1 MGERRKRLL
10 VTGASGLLG
19 VSLCLDAVN
28 AFEVIGVVNSR
39 RLAGAPFS
47 QIQADFTQPGSA
59 ARLIEE
65 VRPDWVVHC
74 AALAD
79 LDACEKNPAL
89 SARLNANLP
98 GEVAEACRKT
108 GARLAHISTD
118 AVFDGERGGYR
129 EDDQPNPQSVYAR
142 DKWLG
147 EQAVLQ
153 ANPQAVVARVN
164 FYGWSLLGQRSLAEK
179 FYYTLA
185 AGKGM
190 MGFTDVY
197 FCPLVNQHLGRILLE
212 MLEKGLEGLYHV
224 FSAECQSK
232 YAFGVALAKRFGLD
246 AGLIRPVSV
255 QEAGLAARRSPN
267 LTMRVEK
274 LEAAL
279 GHAMPGQEEE
289 LEAFHR
295 LYLEGYP
302 QRLRAM
308 VAVA

>member
-1 MGERRKRLL
+1 MGERRTRLL

-19 VSLCLDAVN
+19 INLCIDAV
-28 AFEVIGVVNSR
+28 ADFEVIGVVNSR

-47 QIQADFTQPGSA
+47 QIQADFTQTGSA
-59 ARLIEE
+59 AQMIED
-65 VRPDWVVHC
+65 VRPQWVVHC

-79 LDACEKNPAL
+79 LDACEKNPDL
-89 SARLNANLP
+89 SWRLNALLP
-98 GEVAEACRKT
+98 GEVAEACRKV
-108 GARLAHISTD
+108 GARLVHISTD
-118 AVFDGERGGYR
+118 AVFDGERGGYC
-129 EDDQPNPQSVYAR
+129 EEDQPNPQSVYAR

-153 ANPQAVVARVN
+153 ANPQAIVARVN

-179 FYYTLA
+179 FFYTLS

-197 FCPLVNQHLGRILLE
+197 FCPLVNRHLAQILLE
-212 MLEKGLEGLYHV
+212 MLGKGLEGLYHV
-224 FSAECQSK
+224 FSGECQSK
-232 YAFGVALAKRFGLD
+232 YAFGVALARRFGLD
-246 AGLIRPVSV
+246 AGLIRPISV
-255 QEAGLAARRSPN
+255 QEAGLSARRSPN
-267 LTMRVEK
+267 LTMRVDK

-289 LEAFHR
+289 LEVFYR
-295 LYLEGYP
+295 LYQEGYP

-308 VAVA
+308 VAEQ

>member
-1 MGERRKRLL
+1 MGERRIRLL

-19 VSLCLDAVN
+19 INLCLDAV
-28 AFEVIGVVNSR
+28 ADFEVIGVVNSR
-39 RLAGAPFS
+39 RLAGTPFS

-59 ARLIEE
+59 AKIIEE
-65 VRPDWVVHC
+65 IRPQWVVHC

-79 LDACEKNPAL
+79 LDACEKNPDL
-89 SARLNANLP
+89 STRLNAHLP
-98 GEVAEACRKT
+98 GEVAEACRKV

-129 EDDQPNPQSVYAR
+129 EEDQPNPQSVYAR

-153 ANPQAVVARVN
+153 ANPQAIVARVN

-179 FYYTLA
+179 FFYTLS
-185 AGKGM
+185 AGRSM

-197 FCPLVNQHLGRILLE
+197 FCPLVNRHLAKILLE

-224 FSAECQSK
+224 FSRECQSK
-232 YAFGVALAKRFGLD
+232 YAFGVELARRFGLD

-255 QEAGLAARRSPN
+255 QEAGLSARRSPN
-267 LTMRVEK
+267 LKMRVDK
-274 LEAAL
+274 IEAAL
-279 GHAMPGQEEE
+279 GHPMPGQEEE
-289 LEAFHR
+289 LEAFYR
-295 LYLEGYP
+295 LYQEGYP

-308 VAVA
+308 VAVE